1 MMQII
6 PIRDLRDTNKIS
18 ELCNSTSE
26 PIFVTRNGYGDM
38 VVMSIRTYEETME
51 RVRLYDDIMA
61 GLKELEE
68 GKVVDGPTALK
79 ELKEKYGL

>member
-1 MMQII
+1 MQII

-38 VVMSIRTYEETME
+38 VVMSIKTYEETME